1 MKELAKEIRKFL
13 IENISKTGGHLS
25 SNLGIVELTLAL
37 HYVYDSPK
45 DKLIFD
51 VGHQAYVHKIITGR
65 SPQFSTLR
73 QKDGLSGFMRYEESV
88 HDVWEAGHSSTSI
101 SAAAGFLEAKELNDS
116 IGEIVVIIGDGAIQN
131 GFGFCSFKFH

>member
-1 MKELAKEIRKFL
+1 MIDFNKPIYPEDIKKMSYKELEELAKEIRKFL

-73 QKDGLSGFMRYEESV
+73 QKMV
-88 HDVWEAGHSSTSI
+88 
-101 SAAAGFLEAKELNDS
+101 
-116 IGEIVVIIGDGAIQN
+116 
-131 GFGFCSFKFH
+131 